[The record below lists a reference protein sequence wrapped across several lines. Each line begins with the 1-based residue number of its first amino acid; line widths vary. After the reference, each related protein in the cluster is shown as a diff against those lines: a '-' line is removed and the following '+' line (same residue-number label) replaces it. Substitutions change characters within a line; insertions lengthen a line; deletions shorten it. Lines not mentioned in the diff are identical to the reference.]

1 MRVEVYKGGELAA
14 VLVYGR
20 DPVYSGTRGTQAKKL
35 IERPRYVR
43 NLWTGEGAR
52 GPRYDTPQ
60 WWLSSIY
67 GAHLTEKGF
76 TVFANVD
83 RDGAAMPLADAVP
96 PEPLEG
102 DSPAC

>member
-20 DPVYSGTRGTQAKKL
+20 EPVYSGTWGAQAKKL
-35 IERPRYVR
+35 LERPRYVR

-52 GPRYDTPQ
+52 GPRSDTPE

-67 GAHLTEKGF
+67 GAHLTDKGF
-76 TVFANVD
+76 STFAH
-83 RDGAAMPLADAVP
+83 G
-96 PEPLEG
+96 EGEG
-102 DSPAC
+102 DPTPPGEPASPESSEGSTPP

>member
-20 DPVYSGTRGTQAKKL
+20 EPVYSGTRGAQAKKL

-43 NLWTGEGAR
+43 NLWTGEGTR

-60 WWLSSIY
+60 WWLSTIY

>member
-1 MRVEVYKGGELAA
+1 MRVEVYWGGELAA

-20 DPVYSGTRGTQAKKL
+20 EPVYRGARGFRVKRL
-35 IERPRYVR
+35 VERSRYVR

-52 GPRYDTPQ
+52 GPRYDTPE

-83 RDGAAMPLADAVP
+83 RDGGAMPLADAVP

>member
-20 DPVYSGTRGTQAKKL
+20 EPVYSGTRGAQAKKL

-43 NLWTGEGAR
+43 NLWTGEGTR
-52 GPRYDTPQ
+52 GPRYDTRE

-76 TVFANVD
+76 TVFANVE
-83 RDGAAMPLADAVP
+83 RDGATTSLADAVP
-96 PEPLEG
+96 REPPEAG
-102 DSPAC
+102 SPAF

>member
-20 DPVYSGTRGTQAKKL
+20 EPVYSGTRGAQAKKL

-43 NLWTGEGAR
+43 NLWTGEGTR
-52 GPRYDTPQ
+52 GPRYDTRE

-76 TVFANVD
+76 TVFANVE
-83 RDGAAMPLADAVP
+83 RDGATVSLADAVP
-96 PEPLEG
+96 REPPEAG
-102 DSPAC
+102 SPAF